1 MTRLDFDP
9 DLERLGDALRASAAI
24 DLAREE
30 RAAGPSFAG
39 RRRHADSVLAT
50 RARRTRPHGGVLAGS
65 TLAVAAPHRPPVAG
79 RRRVVRISAVAAAAA
94 LGLAGVLVGLT
105 LSAASPQSAYAEA
118 RKAIAATS
126 VGAVRSG
133 RLTLTFGLG
142 GQKTLLT
149 AAEWSGKDI
158 SIWDVELSRFGARQ
172 LVLIGADAYEQRV
185 DGTWLRYP
193 SASAL
198 GRRLGAIAR
207 TVRTLLTGSRADQ
220 ILALVPG
227 LHKTAEPDGTTAYAG
242 TIPASHSAA
251 ASPTGNTAARLV
263 AALRSAGHDAQLRLI
278 VGSDGLVRQMSEIVD
293 HRTRAWT
300 IQYTQL
306 GTTPPV
312 SPPDTFREAAA
323 GSVPGAR

>member
-1 MTRLDFDP
+1 MTRLDLDP

-30 RAAGPSFAG
+30 RAADRSLAP

-65 TLAVAAPHRPPVAG
+65 TPAVAGPHGPPVAG
-79 RRRVVRISAVAAAAA
+79 RRRVVGISAIAAAAA

-105 LSAASPQSAYAEA
+105 LRAAAPQSAYAEA

-126 VGAVRSG
+126 AGAVRSG

-142 GQKTLLT
+142 GQKTLVA
-149 AAEWSGKDI
+149 AAEWSGKAI
-158 SIWDVELSRFGARQ
+158 SIWDVELRRFGARR
-172 LVLIGADAYEQRV
+172 LVLVGATAYEQRA

-193 SASAL
+193 SASDL
-198 GRRLGAIAR
+198 GQRLGDIAR
-207 TVRTLLTGSRADQ
+207 TVRTLLTGSRANQ

-227 LHKTAEPDGTTAYAG
+227 LYRTAEPDGATAYAG
-242 TIPASHSAA
+242 TIPASASAA
-251 ASPTGNTAARLV
+251 ASPTGNTAAGLV
-263 AALRSAGHDAQLRLI
+263 AAMKRVGNDAQLRLI

-312 SPPDTFREAAA
+312 LPPDTFREAAA
-323 GSVPGAR
+323 G

>member
-9 DLERLGDALRASAAI
+9 DLERLGDALRARAAI

-30 RAAGPSFAG
+30 RAAGPAFAG

-50 RARRTRPHGGVLAGS
+50 RARRTRPHGRVLAGS
-65 TLAVAAPHRPPVAG
+65 TLAIAAPGRAAVAR
-79 RRRVVRISAVAAAAA
+79 RRRVVGISAVAAAAA

-126 VGAVRSG
+126 AGAVQSG

-142 GQKTLLT
+142 GQKTLET
-149 AAEWSGKDI
+149 AAEWSGNDL
-158 SIWDVELSRFGARQ
+158 SIWDVELSRFGARR
-172 LVLIGADAYEQRV
+172 LVLIGASAYEQRI

-193 SASAL
+193 SASDL
-198 GRRLGAIAR
+198 GRRLHAIAR
-207 TVRTLLTGSRADQ
+207 ATRTILTGSRADQ

-227 LHKTAEPDGTTAYAG
+227 LHKTAEPDGTTVYAG
-242 TIPASHSAA
+242 TIPASKSAA
-251 ASPTGNTAARLV
+251 ASPTGNTATRLV
-263 AALRSAGHDAQLRLI
+263 AAMKSVGGNDARLQLI
-278 VGSDGLVRQMSEIVD
+278 VGSDGLVRQLSEIVD
-293 HRTRAWT
+293 HRTQAWT
-300 IQYTQL
+300 IQYSGL

-312 SPPDTFREAAA
+312 SPPTA
-323 GSVPGAR
+323 

>member
-30 RAAGPSFAG
+30 RAAGPGFAG
-39 RRRHADSVLAT
+39 RQRHADSVLAT

-65 TLAVAAPHRPPVAG
+65 TLAVAAPGRPAVAR
-79 RRRVVRISAVAAAAA
+79 RRRVWGVSAAAAVAA

-126 VGAVRSG
+126 AGAVRSG
-133 RLTLTFGLG
+133 RVTLTFGLG

-149 AAEWSGKDI
+149 TAEWSGKDI
-158 SIWDVELSRFGARQ
+158 SIRDVELSRFGARR
-172 LVLIGADAYEQRV
+172 LILTGANAYEQRL
-185 DGTWLRYP
+185 DGTWVRYP
-193 SASAL
+193 SASDL
-198 GRRLGAIAR
+198 GRRLPAIAR
-207 TVRTLLTGSRADQ
+207 DTRTMLTGSRADQ

-227 LHKTAEPDGTTAYAG
+227 LHKTAEPDGTTVYAG
-242 TIPASHSAA
+242 TIPASNFAA
-251 ASPTGNTAARLV
+251 ASPTGNTATRLV
-263 AALRSAGHDAQLRLI
+263 AALKRAGKEGAQLRLV
-278 VGSDGLVRQMSEIVD
+278 VGSDGLVRELSEIVD

-300 IQYTQL
+300 IQYSEL

-312 SPPDTFREAAA
+312 SPPHTFREAAA
-323 GSVPGAR
+323 G

>member
-1 MTRLDFDP
+1 VI
-9 DLERLGDALRASAAI
+9 GISAA
-24 DLAREE
+24 A
-30 RAAGPSFAG
+30 
-39 RRRHADSVLAT
+39 
-50 RARRTRPHGGVLAGS
+50 
-65 TLAVAAPHRPPVAG
+65 
-79 RRRVVRISAVAAAAA
+79 AAAAA

-126 VGAVRSG
+126 AGAVRSG
-133 RLTLTFGLG
+133 RLTLTFDLG

-149 AAEWSGKDI
+149 TAEWSRNDI
-158 SIWDVELSRFGARQ
+158 SIWDVELSRFGARR
-172 LVLIGADAYEQRV
+172 LVLIGANAYEQRV

-193 SASAL
+193 SASDL

-207 TVRTLLTGSRADQ
+207 AVRTLLTGSRADQ

-242 TIPASHSAA
+242 TIPASDSAA

-263 AALRSAGHDAQLRLI
+263 AALKSVGNDAQLRLI

-300 IQYTQL
+300 IQYTQP

-312 SPPDTFREAAA
+312 SPPHTFRDATA
-323 GSVPGAR
+323 GSVSALTRTTTVTSTTSTAP